1 MTKRQKILWYNRKN
15 AYILENSDEIYGIN
29 SRQNLATATKIMNNR
44 KLADLMDNGVT
55 IVDPSATWI
64 SEDTEIPPKRKNNK
78 FDFVEIKDF
87 IKKA

>member
-1 MTKRQKILWYNRKN
+1 MIIRTSQFFEEKEN
-15 AYILENSDEIYGIN
+15 ALVTLEVAE
-29 SRQNLATATKIMNNR
+29 
-44 KLADLMDNGVT
+44 
-55 IVDPSATWI
+55 I